1 MEGST
6 IAGRVRVVV
15 IIALPHSGSHL
26 LSQLLSAHSRCV
38 SIGELHNYDK
48 FLHRPGSGNV
58 IANYTEDALFSG
70 LDRAPEN
77 RWHELI
83 MSNARQRYP
92 VATTLI
98 DNSKRVEWCRRLTGN
113 PQLQVIPV
121 LLLRD
126 PRALIRYWKLRY
138 DSRRKIRR
146 QRIRHARMA
155 PWQAPAFFICPP
167 LELYIRKWLL
177 RSQEATRLLTRTG
190 HRDNVVTYHDLATRP
205 VQTLQRL
212 MPLLDLEYE
221 PDQLQFGDVQQHGT
235 VKAEYRQASQ
245 RSQLELDVRWQSDLD
260 LEEIRVISEDTRIA
274 VFLDGLGLAM
284 TDSGLSSFR

>member
-1 MEGST
+1 MDR
-6 IAGRVRVVV
+6 RVRVVV

-26 LSQLLSAHSRCV
+26 LSQLLGAHSRCV

-58 IANYTEDALFSG
+58 IANYTEDALFAG
-70 LDRAPEN
+70 LERAPES

-92 VATTLI
+92 QATTLI

-126 PRALIRYWKLRY
+126 PRALTRYWKLRY

-155 PWQAPAFFICPP
+155 PWQAPALFTCPP

-177 RSQEATRLLTRTG
+177 RNQEATRLLARTG
-190 HRDNVVTYHDLATRP
+190 HRDNMVTYHDLTTRP
-205 VQTLQRL
+205 VRTLERL
-212 MPLLDLEYE
+212 MPLLDLEFE
-221 PDQLQFGDVQQHGT
+221 PGQLQFGDVQQHGT
-235 VKAEYRQASQ
+235 VKAEYRQASRHSHLQ
-245 RSQLELDVRWQSDLD
+245 LDVRWQSDLD
-260 LEEIRVISEDTRIA
+260 PEEIRAISTDARVIRY
-274 VFLDGLGLAM
+274 LDSLGLAM
-284 TDSGLSSFR
+284 TDAGLSSFR